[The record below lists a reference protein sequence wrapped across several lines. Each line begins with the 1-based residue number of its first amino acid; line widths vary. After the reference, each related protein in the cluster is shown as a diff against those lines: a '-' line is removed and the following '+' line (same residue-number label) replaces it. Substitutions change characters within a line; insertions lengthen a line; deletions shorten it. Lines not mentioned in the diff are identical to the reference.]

1 VRRPRQRQITGSPL
15 RAEIEELEPRLLFS
29 AEASVW
35 LAGDAPGG
43 AAPAFSPSSSMPYA
57 AMAATQASTPQNSMQ
72 AAPLLRADQVA
83 SAPREIVFV
92 DLGIEHADNL
102 IADLQA
108 QQTLGRALDIVTIGQ
123 GEDGIAL
130 ITRTLAQSQG
140 PYDAVHIL
148 SHGDTTG
155 LTLGGARLDLAA
167 LQTRA
172 QDIAGWGSALSTNAD
187 LMLYGC
193 DLAAGMDGRLLIG
206 DLALLTGADVAA
218 SDDLTGSSLLGGDW
232 ALEYHQGQVD
242 AQVLFGLWQ
251 QPSWYGVLATYTV
264 TSTVD
269 NASAATTAGT
279 LRWAITQANT
289 NAGADTIAFNI
300 SGAAG
305 AYGEYTITP
314 YAVMPTIT
322 EAVTI
327 DGSTQPGTGA
337 AGHPLIVLDG
347 NGGSATGLNLSGTA
361 DGTVIRGLV
370 IRDFTSYGIYI
381 AANSNGNTIVG
392 NYIGSLNADG
402 TDAGA
407 TERNDAYGI
416 YNLGANL
423 TIGGTTAG
431 DRNVISGNGV
441 TYNIYL
447 GSGSDNAIVQ
457 GNYIGTNAAGTGV
470 MANKAD
476 YGIMVESSST
486 NVTIGGS
493 AAGAGNVI
501 SGFTTRNIWLTTT
514 GTSTVQGNYIGT
526 NATGTAALAG
536 GGVGIYKDD
545 TGSVLITGNVI
556 SGNTS
561 TGVDI
566 RDGDTTITGNIIGLN
581 ATGTAALAN
590 GGVGINIQTNDAV
603 TIGGSTAAARNIIS
617 GNTGHGISVGTTATA
632 THYILGNYIG
642 VGSDGATLL
651 GNGGAGVYIAAS
663 NVQVGGKNAGE
674 GNIIAGNTGAGVV
687 IASGSN
693 NLVYR
698 NAIYSNGGLGIDVGN
713 DGVNAN
719 TLNDARNAPVITTAM
734 TNGTTTTV
742 TGSFE
747 SNAVSRTITIDF
759 FSSPTPDA
767 SGYGEGRVYLGSVT
781 ITTNAS
787 TGDASFSIELPA
799 VMAGHYITAVA
810 NAETSS
816 PGVSEF
822 SAAVVVA
829 ATAAGNR
836 GKVIWNVNDQLYS
849 WYASWNGSSFSLPA
863 VTGINTSDDITMMLA
878 AEAPTRNEVI
888 MIGSADV
895 SGKILALVWDG
906 SKWTA
911 PLTLP
916 LASPA
921 AAASQ
926 YNSFAV
932 AYESSSGD
940 AILVWDNGNTGTTG
954 LSYAVWNGTSWSA
967 VNTVTAP
974 VSGEPYQM
982 KLAAHPRSDEM
993 VLVAATSVA
1002 SNNQYAI
1009 VWNGSSWGN
1018 AQTLGSD
1025 SSKQYFEIDVAYESQ
1040 SGRALVFYDNS
1051 ASNQPTVQYRI
1062 WNGSTWS
1069 SEASIAAPGAVSG
1082 TAELYATAVASDA
1095 SSNRIAIV
1103 AQTSTNNVWA
1113 AVWDGSTWSG
1123 QTVLTTT
1130 APSLTDR
1137 PITAGVAFESKS
1149 GDLLVAYSKDS
1160 GPNVYYQTWTSGSG
1174 WSGELTG
1181 PSMGGTDKPYITK
1194 LYADPY
1200 TNTIM
1205 MGVQDSGSDLNF
1217 VAWNGSGWG
1226 TVTQLDGAT
1235 GETYRQNFT
1244 YVWNRYSQTVLN
1256 NVAGDTLAYV
1266 KGDGARVIDQGY
1278 AATITDADMVGFNGG
1293 TLTVSFTAGSTA
1305 AQDVLAILNQGSGA
1319 GQIGLSGGN
1328 VTYGGVVIG
1337 TWTGGTSG
1345 SALVITLNANATAAA
1360 VGALAS
1366 NITYQNTNGTTPS
1379 TTARTVRFAL
1389 VDAFGVAATPRDASI
1404 TVSNPTPGSTS
1415 VAIQEGVDGY
1425 TGTQDT
1431 YVRNGTGTSQGNNT
1445 TISFDGS
1452 GSSTEQG
1459 LIRFDSIFGNGP
1471 GQIPYGSTINSA
1483 SLTIYAIEDGTT
1495 NPTLHRILGLNWDES
1510 SIWSGLGSGVQFN
1523 DVEASSSADSSV
1535 DASSPGYRTFTGLAS
1550 TVQAWANG
1558 ADNLG
1563 WVIKFDGNEWII
1575 ATSENSTVAWRPQ
1588 LNITY
1593 TAPATTVIDLDPNNS
1608 TGATGPDSHKTFVEN
1623 GGPVTIADSDASITD
1638 SDSTNLTG
1646 MTVTLTNPFNGALE
1660 SLAATTTGTSI
1671 TASYDSGTGVLTLS
1685 GTDTLA
1691 RYQQVL
1697 RSITYN
1703 NLSEAPDTTTRF
1715 ITIVATDGYTTSG
1728 TATAEISITA
1738 VNDAPTGS
1746 VSISGTPTQG
1756 QTLTA
1761 SNTLADADGMG
1772 SVTYQWLR
1780 DGVNTGAT
1788 GSTYTLTQAD
1798 VGKAITVLATYTD
1811 TGGTTEA
1818 VSSAATSAVANIND
1832 APTGSVSIS
1841 GTATQGETL
1850 TASSNLADVDGM
1862 GAVTYQWWR
1871 DGSNTGA
1878 TGTSYELS
1886 QADVGATITVRAVYT
1901 DGQGTAESVSSLAT
1915 STIANVNDAPT
1926 GSVSISGTATQGQ
1939 TLTATNTLAD
1949 ADGLG
1954 AITYQWWRNGSN
1966 TGATGSTYMLTQADV
1981 GSTITVRAVYTDGQ
1995 GTPESV
2001 DSTATS
2007 AIANVNDAPMGSVSI
2022 SGTATQGQTLTA
2034 SNTLADVDG
2043 LGAIT
2048 YQWWRNGSNTGATGS
2063 TYLLTQADVGSMIT
2077 VRAVYTDGQGTPES
2091 VESAATSAIANVNDA
2106 PTGSVSISG
2115 TATQGQ
2121 TLTASNTLA
2130 DVDGMGTVTYQW
2142 WRNGSNTGAT
2152 GTTYVLTQADVGATL
2167 TVRAVYTDAQG
2178 TPESVDSAATSTV
2191 ANVNDAPT
2199 GSVSISGTAA
2209 QGQTLTA
2216 SNTLADVDGLGTIT
2230 YQWWRNGSNTG
2241 ATGTTYVLT
2250 QSDVGSTITVRAVYT
2265 DAQGTPESVESAATS
2280 TIANV
2285 NDAPT
2290 GSVSISGTAAQGQTL
2305 TASNT
2310 LADLDGLGTITY
2322 QWWRDGSNTG
2332 ATGST
2337 YVLTQSDVGSTLTVR
2352 AVYTDAQGTPESVES
2367 AATSAIANVND
2378 APTGSVSISGTA
2390 AQGQTLTASNS
2401 LADVDGLGAITYQWW
2416 RDGANTGATGTTY
2429 VLTQADVG
2437 STLTVRAVYTDGQ
2450 GTPESVESAAT
2461 SAIANVND
2469 APTGSV
2475 SISGTATQGQTL
2487 TASNTLAD
2495 VDGLGAITYQWWR
2508 DGSNTGATGSTYVLT
2523 QSDVGSTITVRA
2535 VYTDAQGTPESVESA
2550 ATSAIANVNDAPTG
2564 SVSISGTATQGQTL
2578 TASNILADV
2587 DGLGIITYQWWRD
2600 GVNTGATGTTYA
2612 LTQADVGSTFTV
2624 RAIYTDG
2631 QGTPE
2636 SVDSAATSAI
2646 ANVNDAPT
2654 GSVSISGTATQ
2665 GQTLTASNTL
2675 ADVDGLG
2682 TITYQWWRDG
2692 SNTGATGT
2700 TYVLTQADVGTTITV
2715 RAVYTDGQGTPE
2727 SVESAA
2733 TSAIANVN
2741 DAPTGSVS
2749 ISGTATQGQ
2758 TLTASHSLAD
2768 VDGLGTITY
2777 QWWRDGVNTG
2787 ATGTTYVLTQSDVG
2801 STITVRAVYTD
2812 GQGTQESVDSAAT
2825 SAIANINDTPT
2836 GSVSISGTTTEGQTL
2851 TASNTLADADGL
2863 GTITYQWWR
2872 DGVNTGATGTTYA
2885 LTQADVGSTITVRTL
2900 YTDGHGTPESVDS
2913 AATSAIANVNDAPT
2927 GSVSISGTTT
2937 EGQTLTASNTL
2948 ADADGLGTITYQ
2960 WWRDGVNTGAT
2971 GTTYALTQADVGSTI
2986 TVRAIY
2992 TDGQG
2997 TPESVDSAAT
3007 SAIANIN
3014 DAPIGSVS
3022 ISGTPTRGQTL
3033 TASNTLADVDG
3044 LGTITYAW
3052 WRDGVD
3058 TGVTGSTYLLSLDD
3072 VGATL
3077 TVRASYTD
3085 GQGTAEAVDS
3095 APTATINHYNAPP
3108 VVSTNT
3114 GLSVNEGAQAALST
3128 GTLQAIDADHGA
3140 AQLTYTVT
3148 NPPAHGRLEL
3158 STAPGVALTS
3168 FTQAQVDAGLVR
3180 YVHDGSETLAD
3191 SLVFTV
3197 SDPEGATTTAAT
3209 LNITVAP
3216 VNDAPTLSGPGTWSL
3231 PMGQP
3236 LSLLGAGNWQL
3247 ADVDAGNQTLT
3258 VTLQVQ
3264 FGTVTGNAGSTA
3276 VGITGLGTGTVH
3288 LSGTLAQLNSFMA
3301 GQQGARLVYAGVSQH
3316 LGDNMTVTLRDGHPG
3331 GTAAV
3336 QSSITQIVSMPDTG
3350 PELPDTPTAPAPAPS
3365 PASAPAPAP
3374 VPVATTPPPPAPEP
3388 PSTPAPAAPLTDGAP
3403 IVVPDT
3409 IVASRLADHLSFKPN
3424 ASSSATGLQGTDA
3437 GAFASLLANT
3447 GGHNAALMAGLVPI
3461 HVNVSPG
3468 DVSLS
3473 NTAAPSP
3480 LSGVGDDGNKL
3491 LSMVSAETMQMS
3503 GTALSVGAVWWIS
3516 RSATLL
3522 TSLLISTPV
3531 WRQLDPLPVFNSADG
3546 DAGDD
3551 DGDGDSALPE
3561 RDATRRA
3568 EDLFARVREGEASE
3582 IS

>member
-1 VRRPRQRQITGSPL
+1 MRRPPPRQTTPSQP

-35 LAGDAPGG
+35 LAGDAATAGSAASAPNPSASLQYAAI
-43 AAPAFSPSSSMPYA
+43 AAPQSNAAQSPIQ
-57 AMAATQASTPQNSMQ
+57 ATPHSQADQN
-72 AAPLLRADQVA
+72 AAPLCD
-83 SAPREIVFV
+83 IVFV
-92 DLGIEHADNL
+92 DLGIEHADTL

-108 QQTLGRALDIVTIGQ
+108 QQAQGRALDIVAIGQ
-123 GEDGIAL
+123 GEDGIEV
-130 ITRTLAQSQG
+130 ITRTLAQAHG

-155 LTLGGARLDLAA
+155 LTLGGTRLDLAA
-167 LQTRA
+167 LQSRA
-172 QDIAGWGSALSTNAD
+172 QDIAGWGAALSADAD

-193 DLAAGMDGRLLIG
+193 DLAAGVDGRLLID

-218 SDDLTGSSLLGGDW
+218 SDDLTGASMLGGDW
-232 ALEYHQGQVD
+232 ALEYHLGQVD
-242 AQVLFGLWQ
+242 AQTLFGLWQ

-279 LRWAITQANT
+279 LRWAITQANA

-300 SGAAG
+300 TGSAG
-305 AYGEYTITP
+305 TYGEYTITP
-314 YAVMPTIT
+314 YAVMPTLT

-347 NGGSATGLNLSGTA
+347 NGGSATGINLSGTA
-361 DGTVIRGLV
+361 DGTTIRGLV

-423 TIGGTTAG
+423 TIGGTTSA
-431 DRNVISGNGV
+431 DRNVISGNGA

-457 GNYIGTNAAGTGV
+457 GNYIGTNAAGTGL

-486 NVTIGGS
+486 NVMIGGS

-501 SGFTTRNIWLTTT
+501 SGFSTRNIWLTTT
-514 GTSTVQGNYIGT
+514 GTTTVQGNYIGT
-526 NATGTAALAG
+526 NATGTASLAG
-536 GGVGIYKDD
+536 GGAGIYKDD
-545 TGSVLITGNVI
+545 TGSVLITGNVV
-556 SGNTS
+556 SGNT
-561 TGVDI
+561 TLGIDI

-590 GGVGINIQTNDAV
+590 GGVGVNIQTNDAV
-603 TIGGSTAAARNIIS
+603 TIGGSTAAARNVIS
-617 GNTGHGISVGTTATA
+617 GNTGHGISVNTTASD

-642 VGSDGATLL
+642 VGSDGTTLL

-674 GNIIAGNTGAGVV
+674 GNIIAGNTGAGIAV
-687 IASGSN
+687 ASGNN
-693 NLVYR
+693 NLFYR
-698 NAIYSNGGLGIDVGN
+698 NAIYSNGGLGIDLNN
-713 DGVNAN
+713 DGVTAN
-719 TLNDARNAPVITTAM
+719 DTGDGDGGANYSNNTPVITSAF
-734 TNGTTTTV
+734 NDGTVTKV
-742 TGSFE
+742 TGSLE
-747 SNAVSRTITIDF
+747 WHAQAQPVTIDF
-759 FSSPTPDA
+759 FSSPTADA
-767 SGYGEGRVYLGSVT
+767 SGYGEGRVYLGSITVT
-781 ITTNAS
+781 TDAT
-787 TGDASFSIELPA
+787 TGDVSFSIDLPTVA
-799 VMAGHYITAVA
+799 AGHYITAVA
-810 NAETSS
+810 NIEGGPSGA
-816 PGVSEF
+816 SEF
-822 SAAVVVA
+822 SAAMMVV
-829 ATAAGNR
+829 ATAAGTR

-932 AYESSSGD
+932 AYESTSGD
-940 AILVWDNGNTGTTG
+940 AILIWDNGNTGTTG

-967 VNTVTAP
+967 VNTITAP

-982 KLAAHPRSDEM
+982 KLAANPRSDEM
-993 VLVAATSVA
+993 VLVAETSA
-1002 SNNQYAI
+1002 SSNHQYAI

-1040 SGRALVFYDNS
+1040 SGRALVFYDNA

-1069 SEASIAAPGAVSG
+1069 SEASITAPGAVSG

-1095 SSNRIAIV
+1095 GSNRIAIV
-1103 AQTSTNNVWA
+1103 AQTSTHNVWA
-1113 AVWDGSTWSG
+1113 AVWDGSSWSG

-1149 GDLLVAYSKDS
+1149 GDLLVAYSKDTW
-1160 GPNVYYQTWTSGSG
+1160 PNVYYQTWTSGSG

-1217 VAWNGSGWG
+1217 VAWNGSSWG
-1226 TVTQLDGAT
+1226 TVTQLDAAT

-1244 YVWNRYSQTVLN
+1244 YVWNRFSQTVLN
-1256 NVAGDTLAYV
+1256 NVAGDTLGYV

-1278 AATITDADMVGFNGG
+1278 AASITDVDMVGFNGG

-1305 AQDVLAILNQGSGA
+1305 AQDVLAILNQGAGA
-1319 GQIGLSGGN
+1319 GQIGLSGSN
-1328 VTYGGVVIG
+1328 VPYGGVVIG
-1337 TWTGGTSG
+1337 TWAGGTGGA
-1345 SALVITLNANATAAA
+1345 ALVITLNANATAAA

-1379 TTARTVRFAL
+1379 TTTRTVRFAL

-1404 TVSNPTPGSTS
+1404 TVTDPTPGSVSTGFQQGS
-1415 VAIQEGVDGY
+1415 NGY
-1425 TGTQDT
+1425 AGTQDT
-1431 YVRNGTGTSQGNNT
+1431 YVRNGTNTSQGNNT

-1452 GSSTEQG
+1452 GSGTEQG

-1510 SIWSGLGSGVQFN
+1510 SIWSDLGSGAQFN
-1523 DVEASSSADSSV
+1523 NVEASSSADSSV

-1550 TVQAWANG
+1550 TVQAWADG

-1575 ATSENSTVAWRPQ
+1575 ATSENGTAAWRPQ
-1588 LNITY
+1588 LSITY
-1593 TAPATTVIDLDPNNS
+1593 TAPTTTVIDLDPNNS

-1697 RSITYN
+1697 RSISYN

-1715 ITIVATDGYTTSG
+1715 ITIVATDGYTTSA

-1798 VGKAITVLATYTD
+1798 VGKAITVRATYTD
-1811 TGGTTEA
+1811 MGGTAEA
-1818 VSSAATSAVANIND
+1818 VNSTATSAVANIND

-1850 TASSNLADVDGM
+1850 TASSNLADADGM
-1862 GAVTYQWWR
+1862 GAITYQWWR

-1878 TGTSYELS
+1878 TGTSYELT

-1901 DGQGTAESVSSLAT
+1901 DGQGTAESVSST
-1915 STIANVNDAPT
+1915 
-1926 GSVSISGTATQGQ
+1926 
-1939 TLTATNTLAD
+1939 
-1949 ADGLG
+1949 
-1954 AITYQWWRNGSN
+1954 
-1966 TGATGSTYMLTQADV
+1966 
-1981 GSTITVRAVYTDGQ
+1981 
-1995 GTPESV
+1995 
-2001 DSTATS
+2001 
-2007 AIANVNDAPMGSVSI
+2007 
-2022 SGTATQGQTLTA
+2022 
-2034 SNTLADVDG
+2034 
-2043 LGAIT
+2043 
-2048 YQWWRNGSNTGATGS
+2048 
-2063 TYLLTQADVGSMIT
+2063 
-2077 VRAVYTDGQGTPES
+2077 
-2091 VESAATSAIANVNDA
+2091 
-2106 PTGSVSISG
+2106 
-2115 TATQGQ
+2115 
-2121 TLTASNTLA
+2121 
-2130 DVDGMGTVTYQW
+2130 
-2142 WRNGSNTGAT
+2142 
-2152 GTTYVLTQADVGATL
+2152 
-2167 TVRAVYTDAQG
+2167 
-2178 TPESVDSAATSTV
+2178 ATSTV

-2199 GSVSISGTAA
+2199 GSVSISGTAT

-2241 ATGTTYVLT
+2241 ATGSTYVLT
-2250 QSDVGSTITVRAVYT
+2250 QADVGATITVRAIYT
-2265 DAQGTPESVESAATS
+2265 DGQGTPESV
-2280 TIANV
+2280 
-2285 NDAPT
+2285 D
-2290 GSVSISGTAAQGQTL
+2290 
-2305 TASNT
+2305 
-2310 LADLDGLGTITY
+2310 
-2322 QWWRDGSNTG
+2322 
-2332 ATGST
+2332 
-2337 YVLTQSDVGSTLTVR
+2337 
-2352 AVYTDAQGTPESVES
+2352 S

-2378 APTGSVSISGTA
+2378 APTGTVSISGTA
-2390 AQGQTLTASNS
+2390 TQGQTLTASNT
-2401 LADVDGLGAITYQWW
+2401 LADVDGLGTITYQWW
-2416 RDGANTGATGTTY
+2416 RDGANTGATGSTY
-2429 VLTQADVG
+2429 VLAQSDVG
-2437 STLTVRAVYTDGQ
+2437 STITVRAVYTDGQ

-2461 SAIANVND
+2461 SAIANLND

-2535 VYTDAQGTPESVESA
+2535 LYTDGQGTPESVDSA
-2550 ATSAIANVNDAPTG
+2550 ATSAIANLNDAPTG

-2578 TASNILADV
+2578 TASNTLADV
-2587 DGLGIITYQWWRD
+2587 DGLGTITYQWWRD
-2600 GVNTGATGTTYA
+2600 GSNTGATGSTYA
-2612 LTQADVGSTFTV
+2612 LTQSDVGSTITV
-2624 RAIYTDG
+2624 RAVYTDG
-2631 QGTPE
+2631 HGTAE
-2636 SVDSAATSAI
+2636 SVSSTATSTV

-2692 SNTGATGT
+2692 SNTGTTGATYVLTQADVGSTITVRALYTDGQGMPESVESAATSAVANINDTPTGSVSISGTAAQGQTLTASNTLADVDGLGTIIYQWWRNGSNTGATGT
-2700 TYVLTQADVGTTITV
+2700 TYVLTQSDVGSTLTV

-2733 TSAIANVN
+2733 TSAITNVN
-2741 DAPTGSVS
+2741 DAPTGNVS
-2749 ISGTATQGQ
+2749 ISGTA
-2758 TLTASHSLAD
+2758 
-2768 VDGLGTITY
+2768 
-2777 QWWRDGVNTG
+2777 
-2787 ATGTTYVLTQSDVG
+2787 
-2801 STITVRAVYTD
+2801 
-2812 GQGTQESVDSAAT
+2812 
-2825 SAIANINDTPT
+2825 
-2836 GSVSISGTTTEGQTL
+2836 TEGQTL

-2863 GTITYQWWR
+2863 GTITYHWLR
-2872 DGVNTGATGTTYA
+2872 GGVDTGTTGTTYA
-2885 LTQADVGSTITVRTL
+2885 LTQADVGSTITVRAL
-2900 YTDGHGTPESVDS
+2900 YTDGQGTPESVDS

-2927 GSVSISGTTT
+2927 GSVSISGTAT

-2948 ADADGLGTITYQ
+2948 ADVDGLGTITYQ

-2971 GTTYALTQADVGSTI
+2971 GTTYALSQSDVGATI
-2986 TVRAIY
+2986 TVRAVY

-2997 TPESVDSAAT
+2997 TPESVSSAAT
-3007 SAIANIN
+3007 STIANVN
-3014 DAPIGSVS
+3014 DAPTGGVS

-3033 TASNTLADVDG
+3033 TASNTLADMDG
-3044 LGTITYAW
+3044 LGTITYTW

-3058 TGVTGSTYLLSLDD
+3058 TGVTGSTYLLGLDD
-3072 VGATL
+3072 VGGTL

-3085 GQGTAEAVDS
+3085 GQGTPEAVDS

-3108 VVSTNT
+3108 VLSTNT
-3114 GLSVNEGAQAALST
+3114 GLSVNEGAHAALSS
-3128 GTLQAIDADHGA
+3128 GALQTTDADHGA
-3140 AQLTYTVT
+3140 AQLTYAVT
-3148 NPPAHGRLEL
+3148 GLPAHGRLEL
-3158 STAPGVALTS
+3158 STAPGVALTT
-3168 FTQAQVDAGLVR
+3168 FTQAQIDTGLVR

-3197 SDPEGATTTAAT
+3197 SDPEGASTIATT
-3209 LNITVAP
+3209 LNISVAP

-3236 LSLLGAGNWQL
+3236 LSLLGAGSWQL
-3247 ADVDAGNQTLT
+3247 ADVDAGTQTLT

-3264 FGTVTGNAGSTA
+3264 FGTVTGNAGSTG
-3276 VGITGLGTGTVH
+3276 VGINGVDTGTVQ
-3288 LSGTLAQLNSFMA
+3288 LTGTLAQLNSFMA

-3316 LGDNMTVTLRDGHPG
+3316 LGDNMTVTLRDGYPD
-3331 GTAAV
+3331 GTAMV

-3350 PELPDTPTAPAPAPS
+3350 PELPDTPTTPAPAPSPAPAPAPAPS
-3365 PASAPAPAP
+3365 P
-3374 VPVATTPPPPAPEP
+3374 VATTPTTPSPEP
-3388 PSTPAPAAPLTDGAP
+3388 ASTPAPAAPLTDGAP

-3409 IVASRLADHLSFKPN
+3409 IVASRLADHLSFKPAA
-3424 ASSSATGLQGTDA
+3424 ASSGTGTGPPGTDA

-3447 GGHNAALMAGLVPI
+3447 GAHNAALMTGLAPI
-3461 HVNVSPG
+3461 NVSVSPG

-3473 NTAAPSP
+3473 NTAVPSP
-3480 LSGVGDDGNKL
+3480 LSGVGDEGNKL
-3491 LSMVSAETMQMS
+3491 LNMVSAETMQMS

-3546 DAGDD
+3546 DGGDD
-3551 DGDGDSALPE
+3551 DADGDSALPE

-3568 EDLFARVREGEASE
+3568 EDLFARVHEAEATE
-3582 IS
+3582 IQ